1 MVLPLVSTSFYT
13 LHTQLLHSAIVL
25 LFYLTGNEDYISTDK
40 NLTFAFGFGTI
51 QCVHIPIINDE
62 CLEEDMEFFNVSIS
76 SDMDGVVIG
85 VDEVTVYIID
95 DDSKQ

>member
-1 MVLPLVSTSFYT
+1 M
-13 LHTQLLHSAIVL
+13 L